1 MEKQQQKV
9 AAVICE
15 YNPFHHGHRHQIQ
28 LMNQSFDVSIGV
40 MSGPFVQRG
49 TVAVADKY
57 SRAAAAV
64 EGGLDLVV
72 ELPYPY
78 CSAAAMDFAAAGV
91 HIAAALG
98 ANSLV
103 FGCEDAGATFAQLA
117 ALGNS
122 LQEEAKRLVK
132 AEKSLSYPRALSLA
146 AASLGGAQLGA
157 ALSKPNNI
165 LGVEYVSAINRG
177 GYILKPFPIQRN
189 PAFASSS
196 AIRAAGSYGDIPF
209 PAYFTAP
216 VRDLKY
222 VERWLLSLMR
232 GHIPDGLYGIDS
244 ELAATLRNAA
254 RNAASL
260 EEAVQLATGK
270 IYTAARVRRGILALW
285 LGTTVGQV
293 KAPPAYT
300 LLLAANQ
307 KGTAYL
313 KTIKK
318 TCPLPIITKPAA
330 YTALLADP
338 APFEAALA
346 AEDAA
351 ALCVPTLTKYASS
364 LCKVP
369 NITRANV

>member
-15 YNPFHHGHRHQIQ
+15 YNPFHHGHRHQLQ
-28 LMNQSFDVSIGV
+28 EMKKSFSLCIGI

-98 ANSLV
+98 ADALA
-103 FGCEDAGATFAQLA
+103 FGCEDVGDTFTRLT
-117 ALGNS
+117 ALGDS
-122 LQEEAKRLVK
+122 LQQQARALVK
-132 AEKSLSYPRALSLA
+132 AQKSLSYPRALSLA
-146 AASLGGAQLGA
+146 ATQLGGEALGA

-165 LGVEYVSAINRG
+165 LGVEYVTAISRG
-177 GYILKPFPIQRN
+177 GYKLTPFPIQRN
-189 PAFASSS
+189 PNFASSTQ
-196 AIRAAGSYGDIPF
+196 IRTEGSYKDLPF
-209 PAYFTAP
+209 PSYFAAP

-222 VERWLLSLMR
+222 VERWLLALMR
-232 GHIPDGLYGIDS
+232 GDIPEGLYGVDS
-244 ELAATLRNAA
+244 ALAAAIKAAA

-285 LGTTVGQV
+285 LGTITEQV

-300 LLLAANQ
+300 MLLAANQ

-313 KTIKK
+313 KSIKK
-318 TCPLPIITKPAA
+318 ACTLPIITKPAA
-330 YTALLADP
+330 YASLLADT
-338 APFEAALA
+338 APFTAALA

-351 ALCVPTLTKYASS
+351 ALCSPLLTKYSS
-364 LCKVP
+364 PLCKVP
-369 NITRANV
+369 NIIARDV